1 MKPKLRFQGFHDD
14 WEEKK
19 LGEISTVYSGGT
31 PKSTVKEYYQG
42 NIPFIRSGEIHSN
55 MTELAITHEA
65 IENSS
70 AKWVNK
76 GDLLYAMYGATA
88 GDVSISK
95 IKGVINQA
103 ILCINTNQN
112 KKFIEQYL
120 TLNKDKYLT
129 MYLQGGQGNLSSQLI
144 KNYNIF
150 LPSILEQEKIG
161 AFLSQ
166 LDDRIEKQEQK
177 IALLKERKKGWMQQL
192 FSQTIR
198 FKDENRQDYPAWEE
212 KQLGEIG
219 NTFTGLSGKT
229 KEDFGHGDAKFITF
243 VNVLNNTIAK
253 CNGVDNIEIDKKQNE
268 VKYGDIMFTTSSE
281 TPEEVGMSSLWLGKD
296 SNIYLNSFCF
306 GYRLNDE
313 VDISYHYLAYLLR
326 SQNVRKQFI
335 KLAQGISRYNI
346 SKTKVMDIL
355 ISTPS
360 LPEQEK
366 IAEFLSKQDELIEK
380 EEEKLSLLKEQK
392 KGLIQQM
399 FV

>member
-177 IALLKERKKGWMQQL
+177 IALLKERKKGWMQKL
-192 FSQTIR
+192 FNQEIR
-198 FKDENRQDYPAWEE
+198 FKDENGNDYPDWEE
-212 KQLGEIG
+212 KKLGEISKPKQWPTIDSSKLVEKGFPVYGANGIIGYYTDYNHENSEVCITCRGATCG
-219 NTFTGLSGKT
+219 NVHFTQKKSYITCNAMVLESLKANLKYIYYYLSFRGMK
-229 KEDFGHGDAKFITF
+229 DIITGSAQPQITGQLLK
-243 VNVLNNTIAK
+243 VVRVLI
-253 CNGVDNIEIDKKQNE
+253 
-268 VKYGDIMFTTSSE
+268 
-281 TPEEVGMSSLWLGKD
+281 
-296 SNIYLNSFCF
+296 
-306 GYRLNDE
+306 
-313 VDISYHYLAYLLR
+313 
-326 SQNVRKQFI
+326 
-335 KLAQGISRYNI
+335 
-346 SKTKVMDIL
+346 
-355 ISTPS
+355 PS
-360 LPEQEK
+360 LLEQEK
-366 IAEFLSKQDELIEK
+366 IANFLSTQDELIEK
-380 EEEKLSLLKEQK
+380 EEEKLNLLKEQK
-392 KGLIQQM
+392 KGLLQKM